1 MGVHD
6 ILGIK
11 PVGEAGL
18 KVVEATVEGL
28 STFLGAIFK
37 RKRPKLGYGQ
47 IWLR

>member
-28 STFLGAIFK
+28 STFLGG
-37 RKRPKLGYGQ
+37 KRPKLGYGQ